1 MNPNF
6 PSNQIIAPGERQL
19 VDEIIVPN
27 LQVKNIPLP
36 DNYYLITPVQTST
49 IKPADARMFVA
60 TAHLYKVVA
69 VNNGDLTEESPY
81 FYKKGEQVLIS
92 NSSKLS
98 TTPILLQNEDG
109 EQSWYLFGMTSTAL
123 CKVKGYQSLVKNDN
137 SKRSKQ

>member
-1 MNPNF
+1 MNPNHLIS
-6 PSNQIIAPGERQL
+6 PEERQL

-49 IKPADARMFVA
+49 IKVPDARMFVA
-60 TAHLYKVVA
+60 KAHIYKVVA

-81 FYKKGEQVLIS
+81 FYKKGEQILIS

-98 TTPILLQNEDG
+98 TTPILLHNEKG
-109 EQSWYLFGMTSTAL
+109 AQAWYLFGMTSTAL
-123 CKVKGYQSLVKNDN
+123 CRVKGYQSLVKNAD
-137 SKRSKQ
+137 SKRIK